1 MKATITAFLMIMIWS
16 SGKAQISPAASK
28 GFWVIE
34 SNINEKKTQLVKFY
48 DSDHRLIYEE
58 KIEGKRI
65 RYEKPRTQKK
75 LNEVLQAVLETK
87 DTLHSKS
94 LLAKHFKSPV

>member
-1 MKATITAFLMIMIWS
+1 MIIIWS
-16 SGKAQISPAASK
+16 SGKTQTGPAASK

-34 SNINEKKTQLVKFY
+34 SNIKEKKMQLVKFY
-48 DSDHRLIYEE
+48 DSDHRLIYQE

-75 LNEVLQAVLETK
+75 LNEALRIVLETK
-87 DTLHSKS
+87 DTLHTKS
-94 LLAKHFKSPV
+94 LLARTL